1 MTNTQNTLA
10 PSPSALRI
18 GTRYRPKRVQGD
30 YDAIVVGSGI
40 GGLTTAAIMSKAGK
54 RVLVLEQHYTAGG
67 YTHSYGRNGYEWDVG
82 VHYIGEMGSRL
93 STMRQVFDYIT
104 DGELKWAPMD
114 EAYDRFTFGD
124 EIFTFRAGRKN
135 FLSDLS
141 QAFPNEKKAIKRY
154 LSMLDR
160 VSRLMPL
167 FTADKL
173 LPEAIAEKSR
183 GLKNMLLPDYFRKTT
198 YEVLQSL
205 TSDERLISVL
215 TGQMGDCG
223 LPPKESSFII
233 HALIARHYLNGGY
246 YPIGGASK
254 IAETI
259 LPVIQQSGGEVF
271 TYANVERIVIENTK
285 AVGVQMADG
294 TVIKA
299 PRVISNAGVRNT
311 FGKLVEP
318 ESARQYGYASDL
330 QTVTP
335 SLAHLGIYIGL
346 KGTPKELGLPKTNYW
361 LYPSHDAQAN
371 FAAFDADKNA
381 PFPLT
386 YISFPSAKDP
396 SWSER
401 YPDKSTIEIVAPC
414 PFKYFEAWKDTQ
426 WGKRGDQYDDLKAE
440 FGERLMEQLYNEM
453 PHLRGKVDYFEVST
467 PLSTDYFC
475 AYSRGELYGLEH
487 GPERF
492 QQAWL
497 RPKTRIK
504 GLYLTGQDV
513 LSCGVGGAMMGGVLS
528 AASVLGLRSLNLLPF
543 MARFNSDSNTA
554 QEGGAVNA

>member
-1 MTNTQNTLA
+1 MTNKQKTLA

-18 GTRYRPKRVQGD
+18 GTRYRPKRVQGVF
-30 YDAIVVGSGI
+30 DAIVIGSGI

-104 DGELKWAPMD
+104 DGALKWAPMD

-124 EIFTFRAGRKN
+124 ETFTLRAGRKN
-135 FLSDLS
+135 FLKDLS
-141 QAFPNEKKAIKRY
+141 HAFPKEKRAIKRY
-154 LSMLDR
+154 LGMLDS

-167 FTADKL
+167 YTADKL
-173 LPEAIAEKSR
+173 LPEALAEKSR
-183 GLKNMLLPDYFRKTT
+183 GLKNLLLPSYFKKTT
-198 YEVLQSL
+198 YDVLRGL
-205 TSDERLISVL
+205 TKDPRLISVL

-271 TYANVERIVIENTK
+271 TYANVERIVVENTK
-285 AVGVQMADG
+285 TVGVQMADG
-294 TVIKA
+294 AIIKA
-299 PRVISNAGVRNT
+299 SKVISNAGVRNT
-311 FGKLVEP
+311 FGKLVDP
-318 ESARQYGYASDL
+318 ELARQYGYFSDL
-330 QTVTP
+330 KTVTP

-346 KGTPKELGLPKTNYW
+346 KGTPAELNLPKTNYW
-361 LYPSHDAQAN
+361 LYPSHDAEAN
-371 FAAFDADKNA
+371 FAAFDADQDA

-396 SWSER
+396 SWSAR

-414 PFKYFEAWKDTQ
+414 PYKFFEAWKDTQ
-426 WGKRGDQYDDLKAE
+426 WGQRGEDYDALKE
-440 FGERLMEQLYNEM
+440 KFGDRLMLQLYDEM
-453 PHLRGKVDYFEVST
+453 PHLRGKVDYYEVST

-492 QQAWL
+492 QQTWL
-497 RPKTRIK
+497 RPKTRID

-513 LSCGVGGAMMGGVLS
+513 LSCGVGGAMMGGVLA
-528 AASVLGLRSLNLLPF
+528 AASVLGMQSLKLLPF
-543 MARFNSDSNTA
+543 LSGIKAETKGLNNEVAS
-554 QEGGAVNA
+554 V

>member
-1 MTNTQNTLA
+1 MTNKQKTLA

-18 GTRYRPKRVQGD
+18 GTRYRPKRVQGEF
-30 YDAIVVGSGI
+30 DAIVIGSGI
-40 GGLTTAAIMSKAGK
+40 GGLTTAAIMSKAGQ

-104 DGELKWAPMD
+104 DGQLKWAPMD
-114 EAYDRFTFGD
+114 EAYDRFSFGD
-124 EIFTFRAGRKN
+124 ETFTFRAGRRN

-141 QAFPNEKKAIKRY
+141 RAFPKEKKAIKRY
-154 LSMLDR
+154 LTMLDR
-160 VSRLMPL
+160 VSGLMPL
-167 FTADKL
+167 YVADKL
-173 LPEAIAEKSR
+173 LPEALANKSN
-183 GLKNMLLPDYFRKTT
+183 GLKSLLLPSYFNKTT

-205 TSDERLISVL
+205 TDDPRLISVL

-259 LPVIQQSGGEVF
+259 LPVIQRSGGEVF

-299 PRVISNAGVRNT
+299 PQVISNAGVRNT
-311 FGKLVEP
+311 FGKLVDKEL
-318 ESARQYGYASDL
+318 SRQYGYISDL

-335 SLAHLGIYIGL
+335 SLAHLGVYIGL
-346 KGTPKELGLPKTNYW
+346 KGSPKDLNLPKTNYW

-371 FAAFDADKNA
+371 FAAFDADKDA

-396 SWSER
+396 SWVKR

-414 PFKYFEAWKDTQ
+414 PYKYFEAWKDTP
-426 WGKRGDQYDDLKAE
+426 WGQRGEEYDALKAE

-453 PHLRGKVDYFEVST
+453 PHLRDKVDYFEVST

-492 QQAWL
+492 RQAWL
-497 RPKTRIK
+497 RPKTRID

-513 LSCGVGGAMMGGVLS
+513 LSCGVGGAMMGGVLA
-528 AASVLGLRSLNLLPF
+528 AASVLGMRSIKLLPF
-543 MARFNSDSNTA
+543 MSRFKVDAKRT
-554 QEGGAVNA
+554 EGKLASA